1 MAFSRVGEK
10 KHYVQHE
17 MVATESV
24 VQLWQLLS
32 HDMCHVYIAGSA
44 NRMPKDV
51 RNAIQAIAKACGG
64 MDDEGAAQFLKR
76 LEASRRLQAETW

>member
-1 MAFSRVGEK
+1 
-10 KHYVQHE
+10 

-24 VQLWQLLS
+24 AQLWQLLS
-32 HDMCHVYIAGSA
+32 HEQCHVYIAGSA

-51 RNAIQAIAKACGG
+51 RKAIQAIAKACGG
-64 MDDEGAAQFLKR
+64 MDDDGAAQFLKR